1 MDEARRG
8 LRRDAPVHHGRPL
21 RLASA
26 THGEG
31 VLIQVRWEAR
41 PDVLLRR
48 AIQASSSRSGVGS
61 GAQSVAAVPRGLPVA
76 PRRSPAD

>member
-26 THGEG
+26 THGEE
-31 VLIQVRWEAR
+31 VLIQVRREAR
-41 PDVLLRR
+41 PYFLLRR
-48 AIQASSSRSGVGS
+48 AIQAS
-61 GAQSVAAVPRGLPVA
+61 A
-76 PRRSPAD
+76 PITNCRASAKLRWK

>member
-31 VLIQVRWEAR
+31 VLILVRREAR

-48 AIQASSSRSGVGS
+48 AIQASLRSGVGP
-61 GAQSVAAVPRGLPVA
+61 GAPPVAAAPRGLPVA

>member
-8 LRRDAPVHHGRPL
+8 LRRDAPVRHGRPL

-31 VLIQVRWEAR
+31 VLIQVRREAR

-48 AIQASSSRSGVGS
+48 AIQASSSRSDLDPGV
-61 GAQSVAAVPRGLPVA
+61 APVAAAPRGLQVA
-76 PRRSPAD
+76 SRRSPAD